1 MSPCPHLTP
10 LLTEKTI
17 LFMKLFAALTLLCIN
32 INATAQTFTQR
43 LQRPVAGKGTVTV
56 VHSAAIDK
64 LVNGNQPD
72 IKPTKPT
79 DNNGSA
85 DNVTKLSPKNTSEN
99 SKPSPDKKET
109 TKKTL
114 SRKRT
119 PPKNKPTT
127 NSISQPWICEKK

>member
-1 MSPCPHLTP
+1 MSDMSPCPHLTP

-64 LVNGNQPD
+64 LVNGNQPVSSFPKRPAIFD
-72 IKPTKPT
+72 IFYCPA
-79 DNNGSA
+79 G
-85 DNVTKLSPKNTSEN
+85 
-99 SKPSPDKKET
+99 
-109 TKKTL
+109 
-114 SRKRT
+114 T
-119 PPKNKPTT
+119 P
-127 NSISQPWICEKK
+127 